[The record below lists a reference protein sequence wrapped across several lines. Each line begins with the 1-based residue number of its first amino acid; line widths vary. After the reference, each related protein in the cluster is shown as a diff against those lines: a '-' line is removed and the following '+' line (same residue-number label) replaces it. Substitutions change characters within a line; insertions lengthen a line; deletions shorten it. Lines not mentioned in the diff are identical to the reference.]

1 MNKSD
6 NEKDNVI
13 TRETDFFKSVISS
26 IKKMEAEIDTMSDGN
41 LSCDNK
47 WISGEAVMKK
57 LRISKRTLQTYRDN
71 GILPYSVVI
80 GKFFYN
86 VGDIEKMLDSNYVKY

>member
-1 MNKSD
+1 M
-6 NEKDNVI
+6 
-13 TRETDFFKSVISS
+13 ET
-26 IKKMEAEIDTMSDGN
+26 EIDTMSDGN

-57 LRISKRTLQTYRDN
+57 LRISKRTLQNYRDN
-71 GILPYSVVI
+71 GILPYAVVV

-86 VGDIEKMLDSNYVKY
+86 VVDIEKMLDSNYVRY